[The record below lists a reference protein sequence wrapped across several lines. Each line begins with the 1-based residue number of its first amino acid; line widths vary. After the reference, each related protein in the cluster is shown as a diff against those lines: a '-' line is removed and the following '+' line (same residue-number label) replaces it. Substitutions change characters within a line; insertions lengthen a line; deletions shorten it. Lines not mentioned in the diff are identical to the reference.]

1 MALPI
6 SYNVR
11 NVRNRWQVTLLAV
24 SGIALVVAVFAVLMS
39 MSEGFASA
47 LRATGTEQNAL
58 VVQRG
63 SASELTSWIP
73 LDQRNMIVAHDVVV
87 RGPDGAALV
96 SPEIVVV
103 TMKPK
108 ADGEPTNV
116 TIRGVTLKGQEV
128 RGGINI
134 VRGRNYAPG
143 LTEII
148 VGEKIAT
155 RVQGLELGSVV

>member
-1 MALPI
+1 M
-6 SYNVR
+6 
-11 NVRNRWQVTLLAV
+11 TLLAV

-47 LRATGTEQNAL
+47 LRATGSAQNAM

-73 LDQRNMIVAHDVVV
+73 IDQKNMIAAHDVVA

-116 TIRGVTLKGQEV
+116 TLRGVTLKGQEV
-128 RGGINI
+128 RGGIKI
-134 VRGRNYAPG
+134 VARPQLRARPRRDHRGREDRQPRAG
-143 LTEII
+143 
-148 VGEKIAT
+148 A
-155 RVQGLELGSVV
+155 RRWARW